1 MFDIGWQELLLIGIV
16 ALVVVGPKD
25 LPKVLRTT
33 ARVVQKAR
41 AMSREFQASL
51 AEMARE
57 AELDEIKR
65 KVEDSA
71 RFDLGDELRK
81 SVDPTGK
88 LSADFDPTEFNRQL
102 KDSVERGPPHRAEPS
117 IERSLAGQPRAHA
130 AAPLPSSRPAE
141 PAVTGN
147 ADTSAGA
154 EMTPSTDH
162 APPTPPDET
171 VDKGPR

>member
-33 ARVVQKAR
+33 ARVMQKAR

-81 SVDPTGK
+81 AVDPTGK
-88 LSADFDPTEFNRQL
+88 LSADFDPTEFNRRL
-102 KDSVERGPPHRAEPS
+102 KDSIEGGPPLRPDPPIEP
-117 IERSLAGQPRAHA
+117 SLAGQPHA
-130 AAPLPSSRPAE
+130 AAPPSPPQPA
-141 PAVTGN
+141 
-147 ADTSAGA
+147 TSATTGGA
-154 EMTPSTDH
+154 ETSAEAQMAPS
-162 APPTPPDET
+162 APPDAA
-171 VDKGPR
+171 VGKGPR

>member
-1 MFDIGWQELLLIGIV
+1 MFDIGWQELFLIGIV

-33 ARVVQKAR
+33 ARVMQKAR
-41 AMSREFQASL
+41 SMSREFQASL

-81 SVDPTGK
+81 SMDPTGK

-102 KDSVERGPPHRAEPS
+102 KESIERGPPLRAEPPM
-117 IERSLAGQPRAHA
+117 ERSPTGQPQPHA
-130 AAPLPSSRPAE
+130 AAPSFPSQPAE
-141 PAVTGN
+141 PTTTGST
-147 ADTSAGA
+147 DTSAEV
-154 EMTPSTDH
+154 EMAPSADLAS
-162 APPTPPDET
+162 APLDEA

>member
-33 ARVVQKAR
+33 ARVMQKAR
-41 AMSREFQASL
+41 SMSREFQASL

-81 SVDPTGK
+81 SMDPTGK

-102 KDSVERGPPHRAEPS
+102 RESIERGPPLRAEPPM
-117 IERSLAGQPRAHA
+117 ERSPAGQPR
-130 AAPLPSSRPAE
+130 P
-141 PAVTGN
+141 
-147 ADTSAGA
+147 
-154 EMTPSTDH
+154 H
-162 APPTPPDET
+162 APPPSFPSQAREPMTTDSADASTEAEMAPSANHASAPPDAA

>member
-1 MFDIGWQELLLIGIV
+1 MLVIAVVMI
-16 ALVVVGPKD
+16 VVVGPKD

-33 ARVVQKAR
+33 ARVMQKAR
-41 AMSREFQASL
+41 TMSREFQASL

-71 RFDLGDELRK
+71 RFDLGDELRR

-102 KDSVERGPPHRAEPS
+102 KDSVERGPPHRVEPPMV
-117 IERSLAGQPRAHA
+117 RSPAGQPQAHA
-130 AAPLPSSRPAE
+130 AAPLPSRPAE
-141 PAVTGN
+141 PTTTVS
-147 ADTSAGA
+147 ADTSAAA
-154 EMTPSTDH
+154 EMMPSTEH
-162 APPTPPDET
+162 APAPPDT
-171 VDKGPR
+171 AVDKGPR